1 MSDRENWID
10 WTKAI
15 LIWLMV
21 LGHARL
27 NGILLDF
34 VYAFHMP
41 AFFVIS
47 GYLYKPH
54 NFIHTIKSFGI
65 PIIFFSSINLLIVLM
80 NMYRVGEPIVFPSIL
95 SRIIPPFYKNAC
107 ADDITLFR
115 GVWFV
120 VVLFL
125 MRLLMGDLPW
135 LSSTYKNIK
144 WITILLII
152 YVTIE
157 PYLLSRYAIY
167 FQQYYCYKVIC
178 CLPFMM
184 IGIIIKK
191 HKNKILSLSV
201 FPLCILLIVFI
212 TISLWNGYTDI
223 WKYHFGKNYIFF
235 YVTAL
240 SASIIL
246 FNLCRKLKS
255 NQIITT
261 LSEGT
266 LLTLGLHTPIIR
278 VCNKIYESIE
288 VAPSCLI
295 SSLIVMITSYCLTRL
310 ILKYCPILIG
320 K

>member
-80 NMYRVGEPIVFPSIL
+80 NMYRVGEPIVFLSIL

-152 YVTIE
+152 T
-157 PYLLSRYAIY
+157 
-167 FQQYYCYKVIC
+167 
-178 CLPFMM
+178 
-184 IGIIIKK
+184 
-191 HKNKILSLSV
+191 SV
-201 FPLCILLIVFI
+201 
-212 TISLWNGYTDI
+212 
-223 WKYHFGKNYIFF
+223 H
-235 YVTAL
+235 
-240 SASIIL
+240 
-246 FNLCRKLKS
+246 
-255 NQIITT
+255 
-261 LSEGT
+261 
-266 LLTLGLHTPIIR
+266 
-278 VCNKIYESIE
+278 
-288 VAPSCLI
+288 
-295 SSLIVMITSYCLTRL
+295 
-310 ILKYCPILIG
+310 
-320 K
+320 

>member
-1 MSDRENWID
+1 M
-10 WTKAI
+10 
-15 LIWLMV
+15 
-21 LGHARL
+21 
-27 NGILLDF
+27 
-34 VYAFHMP
+34 
-41 AFFVIS
+41 
-47 GYLYKPH
+47 
-54 NFIHTIKSFGI
+54 
-65 PIIFFSSINLLIVLM
+65 
-80 NMYRVGEPIVFPSIL
+80 
-95 SRIIPPFYKNAC
+95 
-107 ADDITLFR
+107 
-115 GVWFV
+115 
-120 VVLFL
+120 
-125 MRLLMGDLPW
+125 
-135 LSSTYKNIK
+135 
-144 WITILLII
+144 
-152 YVTIE
+152 
-157 PYLLSRYAIY
+157 
-167 FQQYYCYKVIC
+167 C

-278 VCNKIYESIE
+278 VCNKM
-288 VAPSCLI
+288 APSCLI
-295 SSLIVMITSYCLTRL
+295 SSLIVMIISYCLTRL
-310 ILKYCPILIG
+310 ILKYCPIVIG